1 MKTVIYLVLM
11 IAVTLISCKKS
22 KDHNNPTPQVLLTR
36 VSSPGTFTTYEYNN
50 QGQVIGSKS
59 YFETSPGNNYSSTY
73 LYDASG
79 RLSSWDIKREDPG
92 LPLTRLNFKYNSNN
106 QLILTETFLI
116 SGLSMIQSNKVVL
129 TYSPGKI
136 AVTQTDYPSE
146 AQYLKAEYFTN
157 ENKNLTKLI
166 DYLGDGSVSM
176 ITEYDSYDDKPNAG
190 TSLPA
195 TGIFRSRNNS
205 LSMKRTDF
213 LSGST
218 SERNYTYTYNESG
231 YPVERATSGTAS
243 TTVYEY
249 ILR

>member
-1 MKTVIYLVLM
+1 MKTVFYLVLM
-11 IAVTLISCKKS
+11 MAVALISCKKS
-22 KDHNNPTPQVLLTR
+22 KDDSNPPPQVLLAR

-50 QGQVIGSKS
+50 QGQVIASKS
-59 YFETSPGNNYSSTY
+59 YFETSPANNYSATN

-79 RLSSWDIKREDPG
+79 RLSNWDIKRDDPG
-92 LPLTRLNFKYNSNN
+92 LPLTRLSYKYNNSN

-116 SGLSMIQSNKVVL
+116 TGLSMILTNKVVL

-146 AQYLKAEYFTN
+146 TQYLKAEYFTD
-157 ENKNLTKLI
+157 ENKNLAKLI
-166 DYLGDGSVSM
+166 DYQSDGSVSM
-176 ITEYDSYDDKPNAG
+176 ITEYDSYDDKPNAI
-190 TSLPA
+190 TSIPA
-195 TGIFRSRNNS
+195 TSIFRSRNNS
-205 LSMKRTDF
+205 LSMKRTDL

-218 SERNYTYTYNESG
+218 SERIYTYTYNESG

-243 TTVYEY
+243 TTIYEY